1 MNKLTKIGV
10 SALCGSLAAVSAA
23 NAGEMAVG
31 GTATATW
38 SKLSYGETG
47 NPLGMATWLTF
58 VGSGE
63 LDNGST
69 FSVTVA
75 YDDKAAYSTS
85 SIALTTPGLGTFTYD
100 EGGGTGMD
108 RFDDMLPTAWEE
120 VDGTAV
126 GAGLQTVSGAGGGSD
141 IEWNVN
147 ADMLPDGM
155 NLYLS
160 YSPKADGGAAADKAG
175 TGSTGGPVDG
185 AGYDIALS
193 HNALADGLNV
203 FGAYS
208 SISQGKGNVSEGDRT
223 QYVLGAT
230 YAINN
235 LTLAYQWSLDNR
247 RLGDGARTS
256 YYENNGYGV
265 SFNINDDLSMSYA
278 RHDSERGL
286 NNNTQ
291 VELSAESLQLAYSMG
306 GASLKIAETEVDN
319 ATYDSTTAGDRDGT
333 TIALSLAF

>member
-23 NAGEMAVG
+23 NAGSMAVG
-31 GTATATW
+31 GTATATY
-38 SKLSYGETG
+38 SKLSYGDTG

-69 FSVTVA
+69 VGVTIA

-85 SIALTTPGLGTFTYD
+85 NISLTTPGLGTFTYD
-100 EGGGTGMD
+100 EGSGTGLD
-108 RFDDMLPTAWEE
+108 RFDDILPTAWEE

-126 GAGLQTVSGAGGGSD
+126 GAGLQTVSGAGGSSD
-141 IEWNVN
+141 IEWNVST
-147 ADMLPDGM
+147 DMLPDGM

-160 YSPKADGGAAADKAG
+160 YSPKADGGAAADKSG
-175 TGSTGGPVDG
+175 TGAVGGPVDG
-185 AGYDIALS
+185 AGYDIAVS
-193 HNALADGLNV
+193 HSALADGLTV
-203 FGAYS
+203 YAGMS
-208 SISQGKGNVSEGDRT
+208 SISQGEGSQSDGDRT
-223 QYVLGAT
+223 QYMLGAK

-235 LTLAYQWSLDNR
+235 FTLAYQHSLDNR
-247 RLGDGARTS
+247 RMGDGARTS

-265 SFNINDDLSMSYA
+265 SFNVNDDLSLSYA
-278 RHDSERGL
+278 MHKSERGL
-286 NNNTQ
+286 GNNTTVDLEAQ
-291 VELSAESLQLAYSMG
+291 SIQMAYSMG
-306 GASLKIAETEVDN
+306 GASLKIAETEVDG
-319 ATYDSTTAGDRDGT
+319 ATYNSTTAGDREGT

>member
-1 MNKLTKIGV
+1 
-10 SALCGSLAAVSAA
+10 
-23 NAGEMAVG
+23 
-31 GTATATW
+31 
-38 SKLSYGETG
+38 
-47 NPLGMATWLTF
+47 
-58 VGSGE
+58 
-63 LDNGST
+63 
-69 FSVTVA
+69 
-75 YDDKAAYSTS
+75 
-85 SIALTTPGLGTFTYD
+85 
-100 EGGGTGMD
+100 
-108 RFDDMLPTAWEE
+108 
-120 VDGTAV
+120 
-126 GAGLQTVSGAGGGSD
+126 
-141 IEWNVN
+141 
-147 ADMLPDGM
+147 
-155 NLYLS
+155 
-160 YSPKADGGAAADKAG
+160 
-175 TGSTGGPVDG
+175 
-185 AGYDIALS
+185 
-193 HNALADGLNV
+193 
-203 FGAYS
+203 
-208 SISQGKGNVSEGDRT
+208 
-223 QYVLGAT
+223 LGAT

>member
-10 SALCGSLAAVSAA
+10 SALCGSLAAISAA
-23 NAGEMAVG
+23 NAGTMAVG
-31 GTATATW
+31 GTATATFT
-38 SKLSYGETG
+38 KLSYGDTG

-58 VGSGE
+58 AGSGE

-69 FSVTVA
+69 VAVSIA

-100 EGGGTGMD
+100 EGGGTGLD

-120 VDGTAV
+120 VDGTGV
-126 GAGLQTVSGAGGGSD
+126 GVGLQTAGGVGAAND
-141 IEWNVN
+141 IEWNVST
-147 ADMLPDGM
+147 DMLPDGM

-160 YSPKADGGAAADKAG
+160 YSPKPDGGNAADKSG
-175 TGSTGGPVDG
+175 TGVAGAPVDG

-193 HNALADGLNV
+193 HSGLADGLNV
-203 FGAYS
+203 FGGYS
-208 SISQGKGNVSEGDRT
+208 TISQGKGNISEGDRT
-223 QYVLGAT
+223 QYILGAK
-230 YAINN
+230 YALNN
-235 LTLAYQWSLDNR
+235 LTFAYQWSMDNR

-256 YYENNGYGV
+256 YYENEGYGV
-265 SFNINDDLSMSYA
+265 SFNVNDDLSISYA

-286 NNNTQ
+286 NNNTTVTNE
-291 VELSAESLQLAYSMG
+291 VESIQIAYSMG
-306 GASLKIAETEVDN
+306 GASLKIAETEVNN
-319 ATYDSTTAGDRDGT
+319 ALYDSTTAGDRDGT

>member
-10 SALCGSLAAVSAA
+10 SALCGSLAAISAA
-23 NAGEMAVG
+23 NAGTMAVG

-38 SKLSYGETG
+38 TKLSYGDTG
-47 NPLGMATWLTF
+47 NPVGMATWLTF
-58 VGSGE
+58 AGSGE

-69 FSVTVA
+69 VAVSIA

-100 EGGGTGMD
+100 EGGGTGLD

-120 VDGTAV
+120 VDGTGV
-126 GAGLQTVSGAGGGSD
+126 GVGLQTAGGVGAAND
-141 IEWNVN
+141 IEWNVST
-147 ADMLPDGM
+147 DMLPDGM

-160 YSPKADGGAAADKAG
+160 YSPKPDGGNAADKAG
-175 TGSTGGPVDG
+175 TGSTGAPVDG
-185 AGYDIALS
+185 SGYDIALS
-193 HNALADGLNV
+193 HSGLYDGLNV
-203 FGAYS
+203 FGGFS
-208 SISQGKGNVSEGDRT
+208 SISQGKGDQVDGDRT
-223 QYVLGAT
+223 QYILGAK
-230 YAINN
+230 YALNN
-235 LTLAYQWSLDNR
+235 LTFAYQYSLDNR

-265 SFNINDDLSMSYA
+265 SFNVNDDLSISYA

-286 NNNTQ
+286 NNNTTVTNE
-291 VELSAESLQLAYSMG
+291 VESIQIAYSMG
-306 GASLKIAETEVDN
+306 GASLKIAEVEANN
-319 ATYDSTTAGDRDGT
+319 ALYDSTTAGDRDGT